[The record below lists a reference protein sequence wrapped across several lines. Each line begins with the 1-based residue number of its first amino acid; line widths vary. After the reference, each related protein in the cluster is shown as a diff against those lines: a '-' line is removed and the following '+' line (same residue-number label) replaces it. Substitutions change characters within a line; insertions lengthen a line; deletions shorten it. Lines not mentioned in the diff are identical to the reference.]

1 MPADLVP
8 AAFAARMR
16 ELPAEGGPTGEAW
29 VDGLPRL
36 LDEVLETWELKRAS
50 GNCRRPLGHTH
61 AVSVLSSVT
70 VS

>member
-29 VDGLPRL
+29 VDEIPAAYRDIHRVMEDADDLVDDL
-36 LDEVLETWELKRAS
+36 QQALAS
-50 GNCRRPLGHTH
+50 L
-61 AVSVLSSVT
+61 A
-70 VS
+70 